1 MKPGA
6 RGQAAKRSSY
16 NTFVTII
23 CFSVGLLGGY
33 LILGSPRT
41 VNHVEAVKSDAR
53 FGSTGSFAHGTVR
66 KVWGTRRE
74 LLTPKAA
81 SSSSIGGRASAA
93 GLPLNVALGNKP
105 PANGEVSVEMAA
117 ALKKQQSDTSER
129 VAPAK
134 GDVSQ
139 QMAAALKKQ
148 QSDNSESVTQASKA
162 AETDKKEALMKAQQS
177 ETSEQKAVA
186 GADSARAEQAKSAV
200 AGGSAAAAAAASATT
215 TTTTA
220 ATPAAT
226 TTAAIKPAAT
236 TTSTPAATAG
246 AATGTGAAATATTT
260 AAAGTTSSTTTT
272 ATSAAASA
280 SPPPPVSLPSPPPPQ
295 QQQQAGA
302 VKGVFPDANTWPIT
316 PVKEKMPG
324 NTIHTLFTSNGSPY
338 QNIQARIMVGTY
350 NIIRKMPGG
359 ERLVAL
365 TRILHRTTPD
375 EVMDE
380 IPTFIAQP
388 LQPEC
393 DKWCWFPV
401 ADRANA
407 MQQWIN
413 AAEKDPS
420 LIKAPWLLLLETDY
434 VWMKPLPDPGDAYD
448 RSVPGWSF
456 GFDYIAPSIPIIVQ
470 LLKERCPDCD
480 PKTVP
485 NSGPAP
491 VLARFSDFKAATPI
505 WEELS
510 KWIETHEDAKKLLG
524 WVREM
529 YAWDIGVAANKLN
542 IKNLGPPA
550 SPLISQPPH
559 DRQLGNA
566 SMYHYTWGTI
576 YKKPGVEKEIWMF
589 DKRTYTAYE
598 HQLKLPAIP
607 MPPAW
612 TDDITLQ
619 DGLKVTQEL
628 HDTVVS
634 MLARMNEAIAQLPD
648 LTDKVNKQKQKQQ

>member
-6 RGQAAKRSSY
+6 RGTAKRSSY

-41 VNHVEAVKSDAR
+41 ADHIEAINADSRLGHGSHGSVK
-53 FGSTGSFAHGTVR
+53 

-74 LLTPKAA
+74 LLTPKKASSGI
-81 SSSSIGGRASAA
+81 SSSSSTMGHGSIGGSLGDSVRGSLQ
-93 GLPLNVALGNKP
+93 GALGLKA
-105 PANGEVSVEMAA
+105 PANGAANGGVPKEMAA
-117 ALKKQQSDTSER
+117 ALKQQQSDTSEQR
-129 VAPAK
+129 VMTAK
-134 GDVSQ
+134 EDAAKE
-139 QMAAALKKQ
+139 MAAALKQQ
-148 QSDNSESVTQASKA
+148 QSDKSESAALTSKA
-162 AETDKKEALMKAQQS
+162 TEGKDKEALM
-177 ETSEQKAVA
+177 
-186 GADSARAEQAKSAV
+186 
-200 AGGSAAAAAAASATT
+200 
-215 TTTTA
+215 
-220 ATPAAT
+220 
-226 TTAAIKPAAT
+226 
-236 TTSTPAATAG
+236 
-246 AATGTGAAATATTT
+246 
-260 AAAGTTSSTTTT
+260 
-272 ATSAAASA
+272 
-280 SPPPPVSLPSPPPPQ
+280 
-295 QQQQAGA
+295 
-302 VKGVFPDANTWPIT
+302 KGVFPDANTWPIT

-350 NIIRKMPGG
+350 HMVRKMPGG

-365 TRILHRTTPD
+365 TRILHRTAPD

-380 IPTFIAQP
+380 IPTFLAKP

-407 MQQWIN
+407 VQQWIN

-420 LIKAPWLLLLETDY
+420 MVKAPWLLLLETDY
-434 VWMKPLPDPGDAYD
+434 VWVRPVPDPGDAYD
-448 RSVPGWSF
+448 RAVPGWSF
-456 GFDYIAPSIPIIVQ
+456 GFDYIAPAIPIIIQ

-480 PKTVP
+480 PKNVP

-510 KWIETHEDAKKLLG
+510 LWIETHEEAKKMLG

-542 IKNLGPPA
+542 IRNLGPPA

-559 DRQLGNA
+559 DRSLGNA

-598 HQLKLPAIP
+598 HQLKLPPIP
-607 MPPAW
+607 MPPNW
-612 TDDITLQ
+612 TEDLTLQ
-619 DGLKVTQEL
+619 DGLKVTKEL
-628 HDTVVS
+628 HDTVVD
-634 MLARMNEAIAQLPD
+634 MLSHMNQAIAQLPD
-648 LTDKVNKQKQKQQ
+648 LTEKVKKQKEAEAAAAAAAAAAAGTKTT

>member
-1 MKPGA
+1 MKS
-6 RGQAAKRSSY
+6 RGPPKRSSY
-16 NTFVTII
+16 GTFLIII
-23 CFSVGLLGGY
+23 CFSIGLLAGY
-33 LILGSPRT
+33 LFLGSPRT
-41 VNHVEAVKSDAR
+41 MAAALKQQQSDKSEHVAPSKD
-53 FGSTGSFAHGTVR
+53 
-66 KVWGTRRE
+66 
-74 LLTPKAA
+74 
-81 SSSSIGGRASAA
+81 SIS
-93 GLPLNVALGNKP
+93 K
-105 PANGEVSVEMAA
+105 EMAA
-117 ALKKQQSDTSER
+117 ALKQQQSDKSER
-129 VAPAK
+129 
-134 GDVSQ
+134 
-139 QMAAALKKQ
+139 AAG
-148 QSDNSESVTQASKA
+148 A
-162 AETDKKEALMKAQQS
+162 ATDKDRKEKEAMMKAQQS
-177 ETSEQKAVA
+177 DKSENKAASGTV
-186 GADSARAEQAKSAV
+186 STRQEQAKSAV
-200 AGGSAAAAAAASATT
+200 AGGAGVATAAVVGTDAKPNTTSTSSVATTAVTANATTAANPTVNTATTAAPVNASAAAGAAAGNASA
-215 TTTTA
+215 
-220 ATPAAT
+220 AAT
-226 TTAAIKPAAT
+226 TAPAKA
-236 TTSTPAATAG
+236 
-246 AATGTGAAATATTT
+246 
-260 AAAGTTSSTTTT
+260 
-272 ATSAAASA
+272 
-280 SPPPPVSLPSPPPPQ
+280 
-295 QQQQAGA
+295 A

-350 NIIRKMPGG
+350 NIVRKMPGG

-407 MQQWIN
+407 MQQWID

-420 LIKAPWLLLLETDY
+420 LVKAPWLLLLETDY

-456 GFDYIAPSIPIIVQ
+456 GFDYIAPSIPIIRK
-470 LLKERCPDCD
+470 LLTERCPDCD
-480 PKTVP
+480 PATIP

-510 KWIETHEDAKKLLG
+510 KWIETHEEAKKMLG

-542 IKNLGPPA
+542 IRNQPPPS

-559 DRQLGNA
+559 DRSIGNA
-566 SMYHYTWGTI
+566 SMYHYTWGTL
-576 YKKPGVEKEIWMF
+576 YKKRGQEKEKEFWIF

-598 HQLKLPAIP
+598 HMLKLPAIP
-607 MPPAW
+607 MPPDW
-612 TDDITLQ
+612 YDGIVLQ
-619 DGLKVTQEL
+619 DGLPVTKEL
-628 HDTVVS
+628 HDTVVD
-634 MLARMNEAIAQLPD
+634 MLRRMNEAVAQLPD
-648 LTDKVNKQKQKQQ
+648 LTENVKKQKEAAAAAAAAGKTSTS

>member
-6 RGQAAKRSSY
+6 RGAPKRSSY
-16 NTFVTII
+16 NTFITIV
-23 CFSVGLLGGY
+23 CFSIGLLGGY

-41 VNHVEAVKSDAR
+41 ADHIAAVKTDA
-53 FGSTGSFAHGTVR
+53 GISHGGTFAHGTTK

-74 LLTPKAA
+74 LLNPIKAA
-81 SSSSIGGRASAA
+81 VGGSSSSIGRLGTSGGA
-93 GLPLNVALGNKP
+93 PLNTALGEKP
-105 PANGEVSVEMAA
+105 PAKGEVSEEMAA
-117 ALKKQQSDTSER
+117 ALKQQQSDTSER

-134 GDVSQ
+134 GDVVKE
-139 QMAAALKKQ
+139 MAAALKQQ
-148 QSDNSESVTQASKA
+148 QSDKSETVAQAKA
-162 AETDKKEALMKAQQS
+162 GDKKEKEALMKAQQS
-177 ETSEQKAVA
+177 DTSERKT
-186 GADSARAEQAKSAV
+186 GSAETNAREEQAKSAV
-200 AGGSAAAAAAASATT
+200 TGGAATTATTAAAANTTTVSAST

-220 ATPAAT
+220 AVTPT
-226 TTAAIKPAAT
+226 V
-236 TTSTPAATAG
+236 
-246 AATGTGAAATATTT
+246 AAAV
-260 AAAGTTSSTTTT
+260 
-272 ATSAAASA
+272 
-280 SPPPPVSLPSPPPPQ
+280 SPSPSPSPPPP
-295 QQQQAGA
+295 ATS

-316 PVKEKMPG
+316 PVKDKMPG

-350 NIIRKMPGG
+350 NIVRKMPGG

-380 IPTFIAQP
+380 IPTFLAQP

-407 MQQWIN
+407 VQQWIN

-420 LIKAPWLLLLETDY
+420 LVKAPWLLLLETDY
-434 VWMKPLPDPGDAYD
+434 VWVRPLPDPGDAYD
-448 RSVPGWSF
+448 RAVPGWSF

-480 PKTVP
+480 PKQVP

-510 KWIETHEDAKKLLG
+510 KWIETHEEAKKMLG

-542 IKNLGPPA
+542 IKNVGPPS

-559 DRQLGNA
+559 DRILGNA

-607 MPPAW
+607 MPPVW
-612 TDDITLQ
+612 TDDIVLQ
-619 DGLKVTQEL
+619 DNLKVTKEL
-628 HDTVVS
+628 HDTVVDMIS
-634 MLARMNEAIAQLPD
+634 HMNQAIAALPD
-648 LTDKVNKQKQKQQ
+648 LTERVNKQKEAAAAAAAAAAAGATKAT